1 MQGNNYLR
9 GNLSKLMAVI
19 RVLSTWTP
27 DRQPTWTDVLMGVL
41 AVFWVPLNILGE
53 PLLWSW
59 VGVGFVALVV
69 AAGPGANS
77 TPGTKLGHW
86 FSSIGVAGRAAVI
99 VLFII
104 SFWAVQATSDVP
116 SRLVVSLGTGVISAI
131 PLIVAAHL
139 LIDGRPVGWRANTSD

>member
-1 MQGNNYLR
+1 
-9 GNLSKLMAVI
+9 MAVK

-41 AVFWVPLNILGE
+41 AVSWLPFNILGE

-59 VGVGFVALVV
+59 VAVGFVTLVV

-77 TPGTKLGHW
+77 TPGKELGQW
-86 FSSIGVAGRAAVI
+86 FRSIGVAGRATVL

-104 SFWAVQATSDVP
+104 SFWIVQTTFAVPYLPVLSFGA
-116 SRLVVSLGTGVISAI
+116 GIISAI
-131 PLIVAAHL
+131 PLVVAAHL
-139 LIDGRPVGWRANTSD
+139 LIAGHPTGWRANTSD

>member
-1 MQGNNYLR
+1 
-9 GNLSKLMAVI
+9 MAVT

-41 AVFWVPLNILGE
+41 AVFWLPLNILGE

-59 VGVGFVALVV
+59 VAVGFVALVV
-69 AAGPGANS
+69 AAGPGTNS
-77 TPGTKLGHW
+77 APGKELGHW
-86 FSSIGVAGRAAVI
+86 FGSIGVAGRATVI

-104 SFWAVQATSDVP
+104 SFWVVQATLDVP

-131 PLIVAAHL
+131 PLVVAAHL
-139 LIDGRPVGWRANTSD
+139 LIAGRPTGWRANTPD